1 MGYIAEPK
9 DVDLVIAGG
18 KLTAEDRKLLRALI
32 AKQKAKLKTT
42 SVRVRAVSTRAK
54 RARKASRPTAKA

>member
-42 SVRVRAVSTRAK
+42 SVRVRTVSTRAK